1 MKPVIIYQFTKRD
14 ALEVSSNNHRTC
26 GNLVTLLQSAGGLRF
41 QFDMTPDQAREMAAA
56 LIAHADALE
65 A

>member
-1 MKPVIIYQFTKRD
+1 MKPVIIYQFTESD
-14 ALEVSSNNHRTC
+14 ALEVSSHNHKTC
-26 GNLVTLLQSAGGLRF
+26 GNLVTLIQYAGSMRF
-41 QFDMTPDQAREMAAA
+41 QFDMKPSQAREMAAA